1 MEPKKIAQDVFEL
14 TEGCI
19 YSILEKFENSQMTE
33 QSFVYCFTKA
43 FYIYIVKLYIK
54 SNHVILD
61 FEKLYMAYKVLLK
74 EYFQTNNPTIENELL
89 DQILNFFD
97 YSFALIETVEFSNLE
112 DSYELRHY
120 TINVFDLLRMIL
132 EKKSQAMIRENIFD
146 KDIRNILEEVGRIL
160 VYITK
165 IDR

>member
-74 EYFQTNNPTIENELL
+74 EYFQTNNPTIENKRYQDIGEA
-89 DQILNFFD
+89 NASPFF
-97 YSFALIETVEFSNLE
+97 
-112 DSYELRHY
+112 
-120 TINVFDLLRMIL
+120 
-132 EKKSQAMIRENIFD
+132 
-146 KDIRNILEEVGRIL
+146 
-160 VYITK
+160 
-165 IDR
+165 